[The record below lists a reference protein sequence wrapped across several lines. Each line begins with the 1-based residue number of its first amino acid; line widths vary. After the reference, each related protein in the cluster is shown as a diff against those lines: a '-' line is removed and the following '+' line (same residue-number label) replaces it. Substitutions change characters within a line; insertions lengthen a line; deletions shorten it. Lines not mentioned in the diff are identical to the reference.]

1 MYAVAVV
8 YVGVAFV
15 DLEGGMRQW
24 IQKRLIDPVYRELG
38 DESIFYAKVALLST
52 IVFVFSLLWILGWL

>member
-15 DLEGGMRQW
+15 DLEVGMNQW

-38 DESIFYAKVALLST
+38 DEAIFYAKVALLST
-52 IVFVFSLLWILGWL
+52 IVFLFILLWILGWL